1 MPENKRTASG
11 ALGGIVGLVG
21 LSAVAGLLVTAAVT
35 PAIAVSGAAASSAI
49 TIFDNMPSY
58 LQPDELMQP
67 TTLMAGDQVLAKF
80 YDQNRSPVTFDQVN
94 PVMYDAILSSED
106 PRYYQHGGV
115 DLIGT
120 TRALL
125 SNASGGETQGGSS
138 ISQQYVKNVL
148 VQRCE
153 RDARAIPAVEAT
165 DSTPAVEAKSR
176 DEVLQACAL
185 EAIQSDGAAGYQRK
199 LQEMRYAVQLE
210 KEYTKDQILLGY
222 LNIANFGGTT
232 YGIDAA
238 ARYYFNTPAA
248 NLTVG
253 QSAILAGMVQNPNRF
268 RIDLPTGSI
277 SDGETAYNKAPD
289 GSIDDVDQGT
299 IQALYTLRDN
309 GEITQDQLVAAADGY
324 SETKGRQLYV
334 LSRMEADGKITHEQ
348 YVSFA
353 IEPIT
358 PAITPTTQGCAASAA
373 PYFCQYVVSTILNS
387 PAFGEGTD
395 DRVNA
400 LRQDGLTI
408 QTTLDWNVQ
417 NAAQETMSENAPT
430 NLDPARYD
438 NLKFGATAVSLEAKT
453 GRLLALAQN
462 TKFTQDPTLADS
474 DPSYSSI
481 VFAGDSDNGGSIGFS
496 AGSTFKLF
504 TLIDWLEKGHS
515 LNETLNGRLQPVPNM
530 KNSCQG
536 PWVNTTKYTIN
547 NFNES
552 RGYVGTPMMFTRDS
566 LNTGYLAM
574 AAELDL
580 CDIANVV
587 KKMGMKTGDGKE
599 ILMANANEVIGS
611 DNISPIAMAG
621 AFSTVANGGTR
632 CPAKVIDK
640 VTAADGSERPIP
652 DQQCETALTPEIAAT
667 AAYAL
672 QGVMQGGGTGSQ
684 ANPGDGT
691 PVLGKTGTH
700 EAHETWMIESSTN
713 VTTAVWVGNWDG
725 GTVSL
730 FQKFANGL
738 QLSDMRY
745 RLARDVQRAAD
756 DVYGGDRFP
765 DPASNLLRTQ
775 QRDLPNV
782 VGQSIDSATSTLQN
796 AGFRVT
802 VGDPI
807 DSELGGD
814 RVAAQNPGGGS
825 APAGS
830 QITLSPGNGKGGT
843 VPDVVGRSINAAQ
856 NDLKNAGFT
865 NFSIGDCKKSDKA
878 PDGGQVTASNPAGG
892 TAANKD
898 TPVVLNVSA
907 KDCP

>member
-49 TIFDNMPSY
+49 TVFDNMPSY
-58 LQPDELMQP
+58 LKPDELMQP
-67 TTLMAGDQVLAKF
+67 TTLMAGDRVLAKF

-153 RDARAIPAVEAT
+153 RDAKAVEAT
-165 DSTPAVEAKSR
+165 DTTPAMTR
-176 DEVLQACAL
+176 DEALQKCAL
-185 EAIQSDGAAGYQRK
+185 EAVQSDGAAGYQRK
-199 LQEMRYAVQLE
+199 LQEMRYAIQLE

-248 NLTVG
+248 NLSVG
-253 QSAILAGMVQNPNRF
+253 QAAVLAGMVQNPNRF
-268 RIDLPTGSI
+268 RIDRPEGSI

-289 GSIDDVDQGT
+289 GSIDDVDQST
-299 IQALYTLRDN
+299 IQALFTLRDN
-309 GEITQDQLVAAADGY
+309 GEISQEQLVNAADGY

-334 LSRMEADGKITHEQ
+334 LSRMEVDGKITHEQ
-348 YVSFA
+348 YVAAA
-353 IEPIT
+353 IEPIS
-358 PAITPTTQGCAASAA
+358 PQITPTDQGCSSSAA
-373 PYFCQYVVSTILNS
+373 PYFCQYVVSTILND
-387 PAFGEGTD
+387 PAFGAETD
-395 DRVNA
+395 DRVRA

-417 NAAQETMSENAPT
+417 DAAQKTMSDNAPASM
-430 NLDPARYD
+430 DQ
-438 NLKFGATAVSLEAKT
+438 LKFGATAVSLEAKT
-453 GRLLALAQN
+453 GRLLAIAQN
-462 TKFTQDPTLADS
+462 TKFTQDPSLAES
-474 DPSYSSI
+474 DPSYNSI
-481 VFAGDSDNGGSIGFS
+481 VFAGDSTNGGSIGFS

-504 TLIDWLEKGHS
+504 TLVDWLEKGHS
-515 LNETLNGRLQPVPNM
+515 LNETLNGRLRPVPNM
-530 KNSCQG
+530 TNSCAG
-536 PWVNTTKYTIN
+536 NWVNQGNYTIN
-547 NFNES
+547 NFGNS
-552 RGYVGTPMMFTRDS
+552 GGYVGTPMMFTRDS

-580 CDIANVV
+580 CDIAKVV
-587 KKMGMKTGDGKE
+587 KKMGVTTGDGKE
-599 ILMANANEVIGS
+599 ITMANANEVIGS

-621 AFSTVANGGTR
+621 AFATVANGGSR

-640 VTAADGSERPIP
+640 VTAPDGSDRPTP
-652 DQQCETALTPEIAAT
+652 DLKCETALTPEIAAT

-672 QGVMQGGGTGSQ
+672 QGVMTGNGTGAA

-713 VTTAVWVGNWDG
+713 TTTAVWVGNWDG
-725 GTVSL
+725 GTTTL
-730 FQKFANGL
+730 FGKYANRI
-738 QLSDMRY
+738 QLSDLRY

-756 DVYGGDRFP
+756 DIYGGDRFP

-782 VGQSIDSATSTLQN
+782 VGQSIDAATSTLQN

-802 VGDPI
+802 VGDPV
-807 DSELGGD
+807 DSPSGAD
-814 RVAAQNPGGGS
+814 TVAAQNPGGAT

-830 QITLSPGNGKGGT
+830 QIILSPGNGQGAT
-843 VPDVVGRSINAAQ
+843 VPNVGGQTVPAAQ
-856 NDLKNAGFT
+856 AALNAAGFT
-865 NFSIGDCKKSDKA
+865 NVSIGACQADGNA
-878 PDGGQVTASNPAGG
+878 PNEGRVTATNPAAD
-892 TAANKD
+892 TATNKS
-898 TPVVLNVSA
+898 TAIALSIVA
-907 KDCP
+907 KKC

>member
-49 TIFDNMPSY
+49 TVFDNMPSY
-58 LQPDELMQP
+58 LKPDELMQP
-67 TTLMAGDQVLAKF
+67 TTLMAGDRVLAKF
-80 YDQNRSPVTFDQVN
+80 YDQNRSPVTFDQVS

-125 SNASGGETQGGSS
+125 SNATNPDGDTQGGSS

-153 RDARAIPAVEAT
+153 RDAKAVEAT
-165 DSTPAVEAKSR
+165 ETTPAVSR
-176 DEVLQACAL
+176 DEALQKCAL
-185 EAIQSDGAAGYQRK
+185 EAVQSDGAAGYQRK
-199 LQEMRYAVQLE
+199 LQEMRYAIQLE

-248 NLTVG
+248 NLSVG
-253 QSAILAGMVQNPNRF
+253 QAAVLAGMVQNPNRF
-268 RIDLPTGSI
+268 RIDRPEGSI
-277 SDGETAYNKAPD
+277 SDGETAWNKAPD
-289 GSIDDVDQGT
+289 GSIDDVDQST

-309 GEITQDQLVAAADGY
+309 GEITQEQLVNAADGY

-334 LSRMEADGKITHEQ
+334 LSRMEIDGKITHEQ
-348 YVSFA
+348 YVAAA
-353 IEPIT
+353 IEPIS
-358 PAITPTTQGCAASAA
+358 PQITPTSQGCASSAA

-387 PAFGEGTD
+387 PAFGAETD
-395 DRVNA
+395 DRVRA

-408 QTTLDWNVQ
+408 QTTLDWTVQ
-417 NAAQETMSENAPT
+417 DAAQKTMSDNAPASM
-430 NLDPARYD
+430 DQ
-438 NLKFGATAVSLEAKT
+438 LKFGATAVSLEAKT
-453 GRLLALAQN
+453 GRLLAIAQN
-462 TKFTQDPTLADS
+462 TKFTQDQSLAES
-474 DPSYSSI
+474 DPSYNSI
-481 VFAGDSDNGGSIGFS
+481 VFAGDSTNGGSIGFS

-515 LNETLNGRLQPVPNM
+515 LNETLNGRLRPVPNM
-530 KNSCQG
+530 TNSCAG
-536 PWVNTTKYTIN
+536 NWVNQGAYTIN
-547 NFNES
+547 NFGNS
-552 RGYVGTPMMFTRDS
+552 GGYVGTPMMFTRDS

-580 CDIANVV
+580 CDIAKVV
-587 KKMGMKTGDGKE
+587 KKLGVTTGDGKE
-599 ILMANANEVIGS
+599 ITMANANEVIGS

-621 AFSTVANGGTR
+621 AFATVANGGSR

-640 VTAADGSERPIP
+640 VTAADGSDRPVP
-652 DQQCETALTPEIAAT
+652 DLQCETALTPEIAAT

-672 QGVMQGGGTGSQ
+672 QGVMTGNGTGAA

-713 VTTAVWVGNWDG
+713 TTTAVWVGNWDG
-725 GTVSL
+725 GTTTL
-730 FQKFANGL
+730 FGKYANRI
-738 QLSDMRY
+738 QLSDLRY

-782 VGQSIDSATSTLQN
+782 VGQSIDAATTTLQN

-802 VGDPI
+802 VGDPV
-807 DSELGGD
+807 DSPSGPD
-814 RVAAQNPGGGS
+814 TVATQNPGAGS

-830 QITLSPGNGKGGT
+830 QITLSPGNGQGAT
-843 VPDVVGRSINAAQ
+843 VPNVGGQTVPAAQ
-856 NDLKNAGFT
+856 AALNAAGFT
-865 NFSIGDCKKSDKA
+865 NVSIGACQPEGNA
-878 PDGGQVTASNPAGG
+878 PNEGQVTSTNPAAG
-892 TAANKD
+892 TATNK
-898 TPVVLNVSA
+898 SA
-907 KDCP
+907 AIALSIVAKKCS

>member
-49 TIFDNMPSY
+49 TIFDKMPSY

-80 YDQNRSPVTFDQVN
+80 FDQNRSPVTFDQVN

-153 RDARAIPAVEAT
+153 RDAKAVEAT
-165 DSTPAVEAKSR
+165 DTTPAMTR
-176 DEVLQACAL
+176 DEALQKCAL

-222 LNIANFGGTT
+222 LNIANFGGVT

-238 ARYYFNTPAA
+238 AKRYFNVPASQL
-248 NLTVG
+248 NVG
-253 QSAILAGMVQNPNRF
+253 QAAVLAGMVQNPNRF
-268 RIDLPTGSI
+268 RIDIPEGSI
-277 SDGETAYNKAPD
+277 NDGTTAWNKAPD

-309 GEITQDQLVAAADGY
+309 GEITQEQLVNAADGY

-348 YVSFA
+348 YVQFA

-358 PAITPTTQGCAASAA
+358 PQITSTDQGCVVSAA
-373 PYFCQYVVSTILNS
+373 PYFCQYVVATILND
-387 PAFGEGTD
+387 PAFGTETD
-395 DRVNA
+395 DRVRA

-408 QTTLDWNVQ
+408 QTTLDWRVQ
-417 NAAQETMSENAPT
+417 DAAQQAMNDNAPAMYA
-430 NLDPARYD
+430 NMD
-438 NLKFGATAVSLEAKT
+438 FGSTAVSLEAGT
-453 GRLLALAQN
+453 GRVLAIAQN
-462 TKFTQDPTLADS
+462 TKFTQDPAQAEA
-474 DPSYSSI
+474 DPSYNSI
-481 VFAGDSDNGGSIGFS
+481 VFAGDSTYGGSDGFN

-504 TLIDWLEKGHS
+504 TLVDWVEKGHS
-515 LNETLNGRLQPVPNM
+515 LNENLNGRLGPVPNM
-530 KNSCQG
+530 TNSCTG
-536 PWVNTTKYTIN
+536 DWI
-547 NFNES
+547 NFNKKDIIQNFGNNQ
-552 RGYVGTPMMFTRDS
+552 GYVGTPLRFTRDS

-574 AAELDL
+574 ASELDL
-580 CDIANVV
+580 CDIAKTA
-587 KKMGMKTGDGKE
+587 KKLGVTRGNGTD
-599 ILMANANEVIGS
+599 IDMAVANNVIGN
-611 DNISPIAMAG
+611 DPVSPLAMAG
-621 AFSTVANGGTR
+621 AYATVANGGTH
-632 CPAKVIDK
+632 CQPKVIDK
-640 VTAADGSERPIP
+640 VTDSDGAERKAPVRECSP
-652 DQQCETALTPEIAAT
+652 ALTSDVAASVG
-667 AAYAL
+667 YAL
-672 QGVMQGGGTGSQ
+672 QGVMASGGTGSS
-684 ANPGDGT
+684 ANPYDGT

-700 EAHETWMIESSTN
+700 EGWNTWMIESSTK
-713 VTTAVWVGNWDG
+713 VTTAVWVGNWRG
-725 GTVSL
+725 IETL
-730 FQKFANGL
+730 FGKYWNGQ

-745 RLARDVQRAAD
+745 SIARAAQSAAD
-756 DVYGGDRFP
+756 EFYGGDRFP
-765 DPASNLLRTQ
+765 DPPSNALRTQ

-782 VGQSIDSATSTLQN
+782 VGQSIDSARSTLEN
-796 AGFRVT
+796 AGFRVS
-802 VGDPI
+802 VGDPV
-807 DSELGGD
+807 DADFGND

-830 QITLSPGNGKGGT
+830 VITLSPGNGQGGT
-843 VPDVVGRSINAAQ
+843 VPDVAGQPVSSARAAM
-856 NDLKNAGFT
+856 LSAGYGT
-865 NFSIGDCKKSDKA
+865 VSIGSCSKDEKA
-878 PDGGQVTASNPAGG
+878 PAEGQVVSTNPAGG
-892 TAANKD
+892 SSANKS
-898 TPVVLNVSA
+898 TNIALTIVA
-907 KDCP
+907 KDCPS